1 MASRY
6 VLHLYLFL
14 CTLTEKTFI
23 HKSGEHVLVG
33 VIRVIHSTGWTAM
46 KSCMVARR
54 HGLKAVPFYKSWE
67 RGAVVNAVE
76 DLQSR
81 NWQWVPGA
89 DPACPVHHTLA
100 GT

>member
-14 CTLTEKTFI
+14 CTLTEKTFV

-54 HGLKAVPFYKSWE
+54 PTTRAESRLFLQILGEGCCCERCGRPAVTE
-67 RGAVVNAVE
+67 LAV
-76 DLQSR
+76 DSR
-81 NWQWVPGA
+81 R
-89 DPACPVHHTLA
+89 
-100 GT
+100 